1 MFWNIY
7 LLKGLQEKDKQI
19 RKLQE
24 ENLEAQN
31 FFQVQLDEKAAEFEE
46 LMEKLERQNERKEEL
61 KQLLE
66 EKEVE
71 LDDIKNAHRWYKW
84 Q

>member
-1 MFWNIY
+1 M
-7 LLKGLQEKDKQI
+7 L
-19 RKLQE
+19 R
-24 ENLEAQN
+24 
-31 FFQVQLDEKAAEFEE
+31 VQLDEKAAECEE

-71 LDDIKNAHRWYKW
+71 LDDIKNAHR
-84 Q
+84 

>member
-1 MFWNIY
+1 M
-7 LLKGLQEKDKQI
+7 QEKDKQI
-19 RKLQE
+19 KKHHE
-24 ENLEAQN
+24 ENREAQKLLR
-31 FFQVQLDEKAAEFEE
+31 VQLDDKAAECAK

-71 LDDIKNAHRWYKW
+71 LDDIKNAHR
-84 Q
+84 